1 MHLLRVAHA
10 ADGADAA
17 HLGETL
23 QAAPPG
29 LSRGTRHDD
38 GLHVPLSERCLWL
51 LADGRKSAAPRVN
64 SRRPNAEATG
74 AARRRG
80 ADVVTAGRRGA
91 AVKACTRWRA
101 ASMGTGSTALGVG
114 VVRYLLRKYTHGVA
128 MRTWSSTTT
137 TNNNNKCTRRPPV
150 AKQMRLLPASGLHMY
165 QT

>member
-1 MHLLRVAHA
+1 MALTPPILARRSRQRRPVCPVAPATTTVFTSPSASA
-10 ADGADAA
+10 ACGCWLMAA
-17 HLGETL
+17 SA
-23 QAAPPG
+23 AAP
-29 LSRGTRHDD
+29 S
-38 GLHVPLSERCLWL
+38 
-51 LADGRKSAAPRVN
+51 VN

-128 MRTWSSTTT
+128 MRTWSRTA
-137 TNNNNKCTRRPPV
+137 RRH
-150 AKQMRLLPASGLHMY
+150 G
-165 QT
+165 